1 MSKNKIAEF
10 SQQLGQLC
18 INSEYSDITFIV
30 EQNRLPA
37 HKIILAARS
46 PYFRAMLYGGLAESS
61 QTDIELNVPLDAFRA
76 LLGFIYTGCIS
87 LTKMKEENI
96 LDTLGLA
103 NQYGFETLEMAI
115 SAYLRNSLSLKNCC
129 GTFDAARLYGLES
142 LCDVCMTFMDRNSTD
157 VLAHPSF
164 TTLSQDSL
172 CCLLKRDSFF
182 APEVQIF
189 NAVYDWCKNNSD
201 TDIEVC
207 DMVVVLV
214 LINFI
219 IKLYE
224 SHVQAVVSFVR
235 LPLMNLD
242 QLFKI
247 VRPCKL
253 LGPERLLDA
262 IQEKTTSKSLKYRG
276 ALCKYCD

>member
-1 MSKNKIAEF
+1 MS
-10 SQQLGQLC
+10 QLC
-18 INSEYSDITFIV
+18 INAEYSDVTFIV

-46 PYFRAMLYGGLAESS
+46 PYFRAMLYGGLAESTQS
-61 QTDIELNVPLDAFRA
+61 DIELNVPLDAFRA
-76 LLGFIYTGCIS
+76 LLGYIYTGCIS

-103 NQYGFETLEMAI
+103 NQYGFETLELAI

-129 GTFDAARLYGLES
+129 ATFDAARLYGLES

-157 VLAHPSF
+157 LLSHPSF

-182 APEVQIF
+182 APEVKIF
-189 NAVYDWCKNNSD
+189 NAVYDWCKKNSD
-201 TDIEVC
+201 ADIEVC
-207 DMVVVLV
+207 DLVVILNQMHS
-214 LINFI
+214 NF
-219 IKLYE
+219 KLYE
-224 SHVQAVVSFVR
+224 LYLQTVVSFVR

-253 LGPERLLDA
+253 LSPERLLDA
-262 IQEKTTSKSLKYRG
+262 IEEKTTSKSLKYRG
-276 ALCKYCD
+276 ALCKY

>member
-1 MSKNKIAEF
+1 MS
-10 SQQLGQLC
+10 QLC
-18 INSEYSDITFIV
+18 INAEYSDVTFIV

-46 PYFRAMLYGGLAESS
+46 PYFRAMLYGGLAEST

-76 LLGFIYTGCIS
+76 LLGYIYSGCIS

-103 NQYGFETLEMAI
+103 NQYGFETLELAI
-115 SAYLRNSLSLKNCC
+115 SAYLRNSLSLRNCC
-129 GTFDAARLYGLES
+129 ATFDAARLYGLES
-142 LCDVCMTFMDRNSTD
+142 LCDVCMTFMDRNSAE
-157 VLAHPSF
+157 LLGHPSF

-189 NAVYDWCKNNSD
+189 NAVFDWCKNNSD
-201 TDIEVC
+201 ADIEVC
-207 DMVVVLV
+207 YLVVVPNP
-214 LINFI
+214 IKKGSFI
-219 IKLYE
+219 FKLYE
-224 SHVQAVVSFVR
+224 FYLQSVVSFVR

-253 LGPERLLDA
+253 LSPERLLDA

-276 ALCKYCD
+276 ALCM